1 MEKRIGFIGCGNMA
15 KAMIGAIVESG
26 ILEGTHIMA
35 SDHYEPSLKEMADK
49 YRIGTSQDNMEVLQ
63 QSDILFLAVKPNM
76 YQGVIEEIRDSIKF
90 EQIVVTI
97 APGKTL
103 EQLEQFFGKEVKIL
117 RTMPNTPALVGAG
130 ITAICPNRYLMAE
143 EVEMLKKIIAT
154 FGLVEEIEE
163 KLFDAVVA
171 VSGSSPAYLFM
182 MIEAM
187 ADGAVMQGMPRAQAY
202 RFAAQAMIG
211 SAKMQLET
219 GKHPGELKDMVCS
232 PGGTTIEAVAE
243 LEKKGF
249 RAAVIEAML
258 RCGDKSSKM

>member
-26 ILEGTHIMA
+26 ILEGSYIMA

-49 YRIGTSQDNMEVLQ
+49 YRIRTSQDNMEVLQ